1 MIWKLVRLVTL
12 GALVAAVVAAPA
24 FATESQTSKLVQ
36 IGGQLVPPSQLS
48 QFESQLGQPVSRS
61 SQLVQIGGQLVPPS
75 QLSQFESQLGQ
86 PVSRSSQLVQ
96 IGGHLVPPSQLSSAE
111 RQLSAAWLAANGSS
125 GSSSHVLRDLGYG
138 AVALFT
144 VALLVAAG
152 TVARR
157 RYEPTTA

>member
-12 GALVAAVVAAPA
+12 GALVAAVVAVPA
-24 FATESQTSKLVQ
+24 LATESQTSKLVQ

-75 QLSQFESQLGQ
+75 QLS
-86 PVSRSSQLVQ
+86 
-96 IGGHLVPPSQLSSAE
+96 SAE

-125 GSSSHVLRDLGYG
+125 GSSSHVLRAVGYG

>member
-12 GALVAAVVAAPA
+12 GALVAAVAAVPA
-24 FATESQTSKLVQ
+24 LATESQTSK
-36 IGGQLVPPSQLS
+36 
-48 QFESQLGQPVSRS
+48 
-61 SQLVQIGGQLVPPS
+61 LVQIGGQLVPPS

-125 GSSSHVLRDLGYG
+125 GSSSHVLRAVGYG

>member
-12 GALVAAVVAAPA
+12 GALVAAVAAVPA
-24 FATESQTSKLVQ
+24 LATESQTSKLVQ

-75 QLSQFESQLGQ
+75 QLS
-86 PVSRSSQLVQ
+86 
-96 IGGHLVPPSQLSSAE
+96 SAE

-125 GSSSHVLRDLGYG
+125 GSSSHVLRAVGYG

>member
-12 GALVAAVVAAPA
+12 GALVATVVAVPA
-24 FATESQTSKLVQ
+24 FAAESQTSK
-36 IGGQLVPPSQLS
+36 
-48 QFESQLGQPVSRS
+48 
-61 SQLVQIGGQLVPPS
+61 LVQIGGQLVPPS

-125 GSSSHVLRDLGYG
+125 GSSSHVLRDVGYG
-138 AVALFT
+138 AIALFT
-144 VALLVAAG
+144 VALLVVAG